1 MDFTVY
7 TAGSPEFLEIM
18 LNSTAMI
25 TGSGR
30 AEDLAKIGA
39 LIGVLLTAFQAVFQ
53 NQPIGFQ
60 KPALL
65 VVLYLIFF
73 GPVAT
78 VVIQDT
84 TSTEA
89 RVVDNIPIGVAFV
102 GSTLSTVSY
111 GIAQTTEQAMST
123 PGMTEYGLFSSLYTM
138 SAVRD
143 ALRNPT
149 SLDSFNNFGKGSGK
163 NLPLTLNQHIVLC
176 VANPS
181 EQDVLGIEER
191 QRASNGVAEGS
202 LGAIASFRESQY
214 TPVYDGTAGPGVPA
228 MKSCKESSQFLLT
241 SYAALLPDMM
251 QEVLEKGFS
260 SDFKQGRMTNG
271 AQLLVSTQ
279 QAIDAFGITGK
290 SAQEYAITSSLMTP
304 FNNGRADGL
313 AHWHGV
319 RAAAAL
325 RDSLNQQEMQWAAR
339 GDIFKHYMKPM
350 IAFFEGLLYGI
361 TPFMAFALVLGSF
374 GVSILGKYLILP
386 FTVGLWMPLLSL
398 VNAFTLWYAGA
409 QIEPILN
416 SYDPTSS
423 GFALAQVM
431 DIDHAISKA
440 LGVGGY
446 LAASVPVLAL
456 AIVSGSAY
464 VTSTLMGNISQG
476 DKFKSEDVTP
486 RLQQNSPALATSA
499 MYSVDQTT
507 QGASITGTREKSVQF
522 TGQEASEAS
531 VQSANSYANESMSS
545 YTNALGTGVSNAMK
559 TGQGRDHVSSLGQ
572 QDMASMNLSSNSSFN
587 EASSTLRSLG
597 FTENQIAAGVYT
609 AKAGLGFDFGIQG
622 GASVQDSEQF
632 QNLSSEQQSQAKQ
645 AMAQIGSV
653 VSSSSSQSDKLE
665 TGERFVTGTT
675 SEMGVTNTEQITQTA
690 SEAKKATEM
699 YQEAAS
705 NRESL
710 AAQQT
715 LDLKQVAS
723 NSLRN
728 GSTANDSSREDA
740 AFIAQDRFF
749 NTPEDRQHYGESLQ
763 RVRESGI
770 TTDDSEARMA
780 AVAMTLKN
788 QGRLGEL
795 VNSEFNPF
803 DMQPSV
809 GRFDQNEQL
818 KGQDVG
824 APAGYEGMAERFD
837 AVRGS
842 NGQVING
849 ALAGYSHD
857 DVQQRGREQ
866 LETVDQQNRAE
877 VKEHG
882 QRANE
887 YIDSINGVEQVE
899 LDKVASPSP
908 IRDHND
914 DSAQSARASANTWG
928 DWWEDKV
935 EEKLVQ
941 FGLKEE
947 PERITPDM
955 EEYWQRTNP
964 ETGEVWTVPQEWR
977 DSDVPYQTPWEEEKS
992 RLAAEES
999 WAAAQQHQQNQ
1010 RELREGT
1017 EVPSM
1022 NVRARGTAPEAPETT
1037 SFDTTQAPLGQTQD
1051 PLGDSPHTAN
1061 GVAQAAES
1069 VAAAGVEQAQPWAQ
1083 SNQDG
1088 PELNPQPELA
1098 NNAEQGQTT
1107 TQPGIAEVQ
1116 PAEAVAATGVD
1127 QAQPWVQNNLSG
1139 DVPNQQPV
1147 LASNTDQHAE
1157 TNNNPVPG
1165 IEQVNQVATT
1175 SPFQSSSPKPS
1186 AAVSS
1191 PDDMLAFN
1199 PNGPDLGQRPP
1210 SMSGDQPSSTTSTET
1225 SGKPPSI
1232 A

>member
-53 NQPIGFQ
+53 NQAIGFQ

-65 VVLYLIFF
+65 VVIYLIFF

-163 NLPLTLNQHIVLC
+163 NLPLTLNQHVVLC

-191 QRASNGVAEGS
+191 QRASNGIAEGS

-423 GFALAQVM
+423 GFALAQVL

-464 VTSTLMGNISQG
+464 VTSTLMSNISQG

-486 RLQQNSPALATSA
+486 RLQQSSPALATNA
-499 MYSVDQTT
+499 MFTSDHTS
-507 QGASITGTREKSVQF
+507 QGASVTGTREKSVQF

-531 VQSANSYANESMSS
+531 VQSASTHANESMQG
-545 YTNALGTGVSNAMK
+545 YTNALGSGVSEAMK
-559 TGQGRDHVSSLGQ
+559 TSAGRDYVSSLGQ
-572 QDMASMNLSSNSSFN
+572 QDISSMNLSSNSSFN
-587 EASSTLRSLG
+587 EASSNLKSLG
-597 FTENQIAAGVYT
+597 FSESQIASGVYT
-609 AKAGLGFDFGIQG
+609 GKAGLGFNFGIQA
-622 GASVQDSEQF
+622 GASVQDSEQY
-632 QNLSSEQQSQAKQ
+632 QNLSAEQKTQATQ
-645 AMAQIGSV
+645 AMAQI
-653 VSSSSSQSDKLE
+653 SSIVGASSSQSDKLE
-665 TGERFVTGTT
+665 TGERFLTGAT
-675 SEMGVTNTEQITQTA
+675 SEMGVTNTQQISQTA
-690 SEAKKATEM
+690 SEARKATEQ
-699 YQEAAS
+699 YQEASANS
-705 NRESL
+705 DVL

-723 NSLRN
+723 NSLRHA
-728 GSTANDSSREDA
+728 STANNSSREDA
-740 AFIAQDRFF
+740 AFHAQDTFF
-749 NTPEDRQHYGESLQ
+749 TTPEQRDQYSSNLQ
-763 RVRESGI
+763 RVRETGI

-780 AVAMTLKN
+780 AVALTLKN
-788 QGRLGEL
+788 EDRFGEL

-803 DMQPSV
+803 DIRPTTGNSS
-809 GRFDQNEQL
+809 QNEWL
-818 KGQDVG
+818 AEREIG
-824 APAGYEGMAERFD
+824 APGGYEGLEGRFNAARSDNAERID
-837 AVRGS
+837 
-842 NGQVING
+842 G
-849 ALAGYSHD
+849 AMDGYSHEGIVD
-857 DVQQRGREQ
+857 KGRTQ
-866 LETVDQQNRAE
+866 LETVTTEHRAA
-877 VKEHG
+877 VQTH
-882 QRANE
+882 NE
-887 YIDSINGVEQVE
+887 GTNAYIDSIDDVQKVE
-899 LDKVASPSP
+899 LDKVDSPSP
-908 IRDHND
+908 IRDHNEN
-914 DSAQSARASANTWG
+914 SAQSAHASTDSLSKSWDRIVDGTKA
-928 DWWEDKV
+928 
-935 EEKLVQ
+935 Q
-941 FGLKEE
+941 FGLQEE
-947 PERITPDM
+947 EQRTTPDM

-964 ETGEVWTVPQEWR
+964 ETGEVWTTPKEWR
-977 DSDVPYQTPWEEEKS
+977 DSDIPIQTPWEEEADRKQAEQVH
-992 RLAAEES
+992 AAELAER
-999 WAAAQQHQQNQ
+999 AHEQALHDGK
-1010 RELREGT
+1010 EL
-1017 EVPSM
+1017 P
-1022 NVRARGTAPEAPETT
+1022 
-1037 SFDTTQAPLGQTQD
+1037 SFDTRD
-1051 PLGDSPHTAN
+1051 R
-1061 GVAQAAES
+1061 ES
-1069 VAAAGVEQAQPWAQ
+1069 
-1083 SNQDG
+1083 
-1088 PELNPQPELA
+1088 L
-1098 NNAEQGQTT
+1098 
-1107 TQPGIAEVQ
+1107 
-1116 PAEAVAATGVD
+1116 
-1127 QAQPWVQNNLSG
+1127 
-1139 DVPNQQPV
+1139 DVPNQPENV
-1147 LASNTDQHAE
+1147 SLGT
-1157 TNNNPVPG
+1157 TTTPG
-1165 IEQVNQVATT
+1165 A
-1175 SPFQSSSPKPS
+1175 K
-1186 AAVSS
+1186 AYA
-1191 PDDMLAFN
+1191 PDDMLAFT
-1199 PNGPDLGQRPP
+1199 PNKQGAGQPP
-1210 SMSGDQPSSTTSTET
+1210 PTMSGDQPEKNVKSEEA